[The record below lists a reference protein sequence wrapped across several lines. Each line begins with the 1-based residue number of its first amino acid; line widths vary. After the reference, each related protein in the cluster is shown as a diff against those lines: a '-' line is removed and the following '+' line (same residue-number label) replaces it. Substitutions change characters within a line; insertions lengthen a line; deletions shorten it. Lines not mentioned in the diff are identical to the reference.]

1 VIRKERIRLPVAW
14 YTALATATPIDA
26 EGKGFANGWTN
37 RENHRKDTSDETG
50 K

>member
-1 VIRKERIRLPVAW
+1 MPKE
-14 YTALATATPIDA
+14 
-26 EGKGFANGWTN
+26 KGFANGWTN